1 MSSNRNHLLQK
12 LVWDYSY
19 SLEDLNKVLNG
30 ELSHVG
36 HLNKRA
42 LFIRAVESLSWYSVL
57 ELFEAKE
64 VLLYLNEGAISEIR
78 SKSLK
83 KRYEFTK
90 TRLHQIISTA
100 G

>member
-1 MSSNRNHLLQK
+1 MTSNRLRLLKK

-19 SLEDLNKVLNG
+19 PIEDVNKLLNG
-30 ELSHVG
+30 EINQLG
-36 HLNKRA
+36 HLTKRA
-42 LFIRAVESLSWYSVL
+42 LFIRAIESLSWYSVL

-64 VLLYLNEGAISEIR
+64 VLRLLNEGTINEIR
-78 SKSLK
+78 SKSLR

-90 TRLHQIISTA
+90 TRLHQIISAT